1 MKTGKVTE
9 SVLKR
14 SVLKQIRSNTEEVR
28 IGAGVGEDCAVLASF
43 QGADT
48 ALCVNTVTGDHRSIG
63 SYSVHAAVNNLAAKG
78 AVPTAILVSAVFP
91 ETTEE
96 ARLRSVM
103 AQIGEEAA
111 KLSVAVIGGHTE
123 ISAKVT
129 EPVISVTGVG
139 KLVTEPDKEG
149 CYVPTKAKPGQDVVV
164 TKWIGLAG
172 TAKLAR
178 EKREELLTRYPAAF
192 IDDAIEL
199 EQQLSV
205 VPEAA
210 TAIKSGVCAMHDAS
224 GGGIFSALWELA
236 EAAGVGLEIELKKLP
251 IRQETVEVC
260 DFFDVNP
267 YEMLSGG
274 SMVMT
279 ADNGYDLVR
288 ALEKEHIHA
297 AVVGKIT
304 DSNDR
309 IVINEEERRFLEPF
323 RSDSI
328 GKALT

>member
-1 MKTGKVTE
+1 MNTGKVTE

-14 SVLKQIRSNTEEVR
+14 SVLKEIKSNTEEVK

-43 QGADT
+43 EGADT
-48 ALCVNTVTGDHRSIG
+48 ALCMNTVTGDYQSVGI
-63 SYSVHAAVNNLAAKG
+63 YAVHAAVNNLAAKG

-91 ETTEE
+91 ERVREIKIKTVMEQVGRE
-96 ARLRSVM
+96 AR
-103 AQIGEEAA
+103 
-111 KLSVAVIGGHTE
+111 KLSIAVIGGHTE
-123 ISAKVT
+123 VSDKVT
-129 EPVISVTGVG
+129 EPVLTVTGVG
-139 KLVTEPDKEG
+139 KLITDAEADG
-149 CYVPTKAKPGQDVVV
+149 YYVPQKAKPGQDIVV
-164 TKWIGLAG
+164 TKWIGLTG
-172 TAKLAR
+172 TAKLAK
-178 EKREELLTRYPAAF
+178 EKREELITRYPAGF
-192 IDDAIEL
+192 IDEAIQF
-199 EQQLSV
+199 EQLLSV

-210 TAIKSGVCAMHDAS
+210 TAVKSGVCAMHDAS
-224 GGGIFSALWELA
+224 GGGIYAALWELA
-236 EAAGVGLEIELKKLP
+236 EVAGVGLEIDLKKLP

-267 YEMLSGG
+267 YELLSGG

-297 AVVGKIT
+297 VVVGKIT

-309 IVINEEERRFLEPF
+309 VVINEEERRFLEPF

-328 GKALT
+328 GKVF

>member
-14 SVLKQIRSNTEEVR
+14 SVLKQVKSNHENVKL
-28 IGAGVGEDCAVLASF
+28 GAGIGEDCAVLASF
-43 QGADT
+43 GDADI
-48 ALCVNTVTGDHRSIG
+48 ALAVNSVTGRYEQIG
-63 SYSVHAAVNNLAAKG
+63 NDSVHAAINNVAAKG
-78 AVPTAILVSAVFP
+78 AEPVAILAAAVFP
-91 ETTEE
+91 EDTGED
-96 ARLRSVM
+96 RLRSVM
-103 AQIGEEAA
+103 AQIGKAAEE
-111 KLSVAVIGGHTE
+111 LGIAVIGGHTE
-123 ISAKVT
+123 ISEKVT
-129 EPVISVTGVG
+129 EPVISVMGIG
-139 KLVTEPDKEG
+139 KLATGPGES
-149 CYVPTKAKPGQDVVV
+149 VPKRAKAGQDVVV

-172 TAKLAR
+172 TARIAEER
-178 EKREELLTRYPAAF
+178 SGELLKRYPAAF
-192 IDDAIEL
+192 IDQAMEFRKL
-199 EQQLSV
+199 LSV

-236 EAAGVGLEIELKKLP
+236 EAAGVGLEIDLKKLP

-267 YEMLSGG
+267 YELWSGG

-288 ALEKEHIHA
+288 ALEQEHIHA

-309 IVINEEERRFLEPF
+309 VVINEDERRFLEPF
-323 RSDSI
+323 RADSI
-328 GKALT
+328 GRVFSF

>member
-1 MKTGKVTE
+1 MNTGKVTE

-14 SVLKQIRSNTEEVR
+14 SVLKEIKSNTEEVK
-28 IGAGVGEDCAVLASF
+28 IGAGIGEDCAVLASF
-43 QGADT
+43 GSADV
-48 ALCVNTVTGDHRSIG
+48 ALCVNTVTGDYQSVG
-63 SYSVHAAVNNLAAKG
+63 LYAVHAAVNNLAAKG

-91 ETTEE
+91 ERVREIKIKTVMEQIGRE
-96 ARLRSVM
+96 AR
-103 AQIGEEAA
+103 
-111 KLSVAVIGGHTE
+111 KLAIAVIGGHTE
-123 ISAKVT
+123 VSEKVT
-129 EPVISVTGVG
+129 EPVISMTGVG
-139 KLVTEPDKEG
+139 KLITDPMQEG
-149 CYVPTKAKPGQDVVV
+149 YFAPAKAKPGQDIVV
-164 TKWIGLAG
+164 TKWIGLTG
-172 TAKLAR
+172 TARLAK
-178 EKREELLTRYPAAF
+178 EKREELITRYPAGF
-192 IDDAIEL
+192 IDEAIQF
-199 EQQLSV
+199 EQLLSV

-210 TAIKSGVCAMHDAS
+210 TAVKSGVCAMHDAS
-224 GGGIFSALWELA
+224 GGGIYAALWELA
-236 EAAGVGLEIELKKLP
+236 EAAGVGLEIDLKKLP

-267 YEMLSGG
+267 YELLSGG

-309 IVINEEERRFLEPF
+309 VVINEDEKRFLEPF

-328 GKALT
+328 GKVF